1 MNIMANMGITKKK
14 QMEVKQIPAAL
25 LVENPDN
32 FYLVGDVSDLKE
44 SIITDGGVLQNLVVE
59 PMDDGRYLIISG
71 HRRAKAVKE
80 LLKEGAVGI
89 SDTLPCLI
97 SRDKGQNNRSLIDL
111 NATTRK
117 LTAWEEVEQYNRKRS
132 LVEYQKKA
140 GKLNKRMRDALA
152 DALGKAPTQIAY
164 FSAITNNLKRY
175 FYDWMKTEKL
185 GISAAYEL
193 SKLSDEQQK
202 NFYEAYK
209 DAQRISIH
217 DVKAFATPETP
228 TEQMPVI
235 ETPAA
240 ALEEPKPVVE
250 EPRATETAKE
260 PEEKKKIDPKH
271 FFDGTEED
279 GPEEAEDIEEVPEEA
294 GKAEASTKDKPI
306 TWEEYME
313 LRKEYKKVMRNIMD
327 KHRLIDDYVE
337 LEKNGTYTQ
346 IQMIHNMQWATSAMY
361 KQLDYLMELVD
372 KMKVVRGHA
381 EK

>member
-89 SDTLPCLI
+89 SETLPCLI
-97 SRDKGQNNRSLIDL
+97 SRDKDQNNRSLIDL

-132 LVEYQKKA
+132 LLEYQKKA
-140 GKLNKRMRDALA
+140 GKLNKRMRDALS

-175 FYDWMKTEKL
+175 FYGWMKTEKL

-202 NFYEAYK
+202 DFYEAYK

-217 DVKAFATPETP
+217 DAKAFATTETP
-228 TEQMPVI
+228 TEEMPAM
-235 ETPAA
+235 ETPAVA
-240 ALEEPKPVVE
+240 PEEPEPMAE
-250 EPRATETAKE
+250 EPRAAEKVKE
-260 PEEKKKIDPKH
+260 PEGKKKIDPKH
-271 FFDGTEED
+271 LFDGTEE
-279 GPEEAEDIEEVPEEA
+279 AEDIGAVPEETP
-294 GKAEASTKDKPI
+294 TKDKPI
-306 TWEEYME
+306 TSEEYME
-313 LRKEYKKVMRNIMD
+313 LQKEYKKVMRDIMD
-327 KHRLIDDYVE
+327 KHRLIDNYVE
-337 LEKNGTYTQ
+337 LEKNGSYTQ
-346 IQMIHNMQWATSAMY
+346 TQMIHNMQWATSNMY
-361 KQLDYLMELVD
+361 KQLDYLQELVD

>member
-97 SRDKGQNNRSLIDL
+97 SRDKDQNNRSLIDL

-228 TEQMPVI
+228 TEEMPVI

-250 EPRATETAKE
+250 EPRATETVKE

-271 FFDGTEED
+271 LFDGTEED
-279 GPEEAEDIEEVPEEA
+279 GPEEAEESRPAEKSDRELLQSEHDLVMDDVQNYYQLMGDALQKFVGGVYSEE
-294 GKAEASTKDKPI
+294 
-306 TWEEYME
+306 
-313 LRKEYKKVMRNIMD
+313 
-327 KHRLIDDYVE
+327 
-337 LEKNGTYTQ
+337 
-346 IQMIHNMQWATSAMY
+346 QMITKMEIQAENMKPALDHLRLLAN
-361 KQLDYLMELVD
+361 QL
-372 KMKVVRGHA
+372 KMVV
-381 EK
+381 ENEN

>member
-80 LLKEGAVGI
+80 MLKEGAVGI

-97 SRDKGQNNRSLIDL
+97 SMDKDQNNRSLIDL

-217 DVKAFATPETP
+217 DVKAFATTETP
-228 TEQMPVI
+228 TEEMPAM

-240 ALEEPKPVVE
+240 ALEEPEPMVE
-250 EPRATETAKE
+250 EPRAAEKVKE
-260 PEEKKKIDPKH
+260 PEGKKKINPKH
-271 FFDGTEED
+271 LFDGTEEA
-279 GPEEAEDIEEVPEEA
+279 EESRPAEKSERELLQSEHDLVMDDVRNYYQLMGDALQKFVGGVYSEE
-294 GKAEASTKDKPI
+294 
-306 TWEEYME
+306 
-313 LRKEYKKVMRNIMD
+313 
-327 KHRLIDDYVE
+327 
-337 LEKNGTYTQ
+337 
-346 IQMIHNMQWATSAMY
+346 QMITKMEIQAENIKPALDHLRLLAN
-361 KQLDYLMELVD
+361 QL
-372 KMKVVRGHA
+372 KMV